1 MGSQNPVDLL
11 PKELLEQIQKYVD
24 GKTIYIPKRS
34 ENRKHWGDNTDTKQF
49 LASRNC
55 QICSDY
61 QKGRSMKQLA
71 EKYYLSEKSIQR
83 IIKQNN
89 L

>member
-1 MGSQNPVDLL
+1 MGCQNPIDLL

-24 GKTIYIPKRS
+24 GKTIYIPKKS
-34 ENRKHWGDNTDTKQF
+34 ENRKHCGDNNDTKQF
-49 LASRNC
+49 LTSRNC

-61 QKGRSMKQLA
+61 QNGMNMKQLA

>member
-1 MGSQNPVDLL
+1 MGCQNSIDLL

-24 GKTIYIPKRS
+24 GKTIYIPKKS
-34 ENRKHWGDNTDTKQF
+34 ENRKRWGENTNTKQF

-55 QICSDY
+55 QIRWDFQNGMSVN
-61 QKGRSMKQLA
+61 QLA
-71 EKYYLSEKSIQR
+71 EKYYLSVKSIQR